1 MRYETLENTRKLALP
16 GGEAHRVMTLWL
28 EPDEQVTFTTAAG
41 GEYDFARKDW
51 GFYATPSFR
60 HRLARYG
67 LRPALVAFG
76 AERCLMLVEHGREDD
91 FLSSCETGGGRL
103 VAWLDAAD
111 PPLQLL
117 GQDPRAII

>member
-1 MRYETLENTRKLALP
+1 MHHQTHENTKKLELR
-16 GGEAHRVMTLWL
+16 GGQARRVMTLRL

-41 GEYDFARKDW
+41 GEYDFACKDW
-51 GFYATPSFR
+51 GFYATPSFG

-103 VAWLDAAD
+103 VAWLDAAG
-111 PPLQLL
+111 PWPQL
-117 GQDPRAII
+117 